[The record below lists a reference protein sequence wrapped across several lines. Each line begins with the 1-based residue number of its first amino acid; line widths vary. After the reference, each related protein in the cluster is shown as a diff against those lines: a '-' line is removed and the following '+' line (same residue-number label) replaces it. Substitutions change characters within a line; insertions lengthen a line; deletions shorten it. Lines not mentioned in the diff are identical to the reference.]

1 MTLLDELSK
10 TAQADKYIMLSSP
23 EGPELKTE
31 VDNMKESIGEYF
43 PSKFLKADD
52 VKVDTTVTIS
62 ELKEEKVGE
71 DTKPVI
77 YFEEV
82 DKGLVLNK
90 TNSLKIAKI
99 LGSDKPIDW
108 PGKKIV
114 LCTALVTYKSEEVPA
129 IRVKE
134 FVPDAA
140 GQPPAVPFSPE
151 RTIKEMEEWEAT

>member
-1 MTLLDELSK
+1 MTSLEELSK
-10 TAQADKYIMLSSP
+10 TVRADKCIMLSP
-23 EGPELKTE
+23 VRELKTE

-52 VKVDTTVTIS
+52 VKADTAVTIS

-90 TNSLKIAKI
+90 TNSLKIAK
-99 LGSDKPIDW
+99 LVGSDKPIDW

-129 IRVKE
+129 IRVK
-134 FVPDAA
+134 AA
-140 GQPPAVPFSPE
+140 GESPAVNSSLIDEAFE
-151 RTIKEMEEWEAT
+151 EGRGWVRT

>member
-1 MTLLDELSK
+1 MILHKKPRGE
-10 TAQADKYIMLSSP
+10 IMLSGNGNI
-23 EGPELKTE
+23 EDE
-31 VDNMKESIGEYF
+31 VDSMKETIGDYF

-52 VKVDTTVTIS
+52 VKAETAVTIS

-82 DKGLVLNK
+82 DKGLALNK

-108 PGKKIV
+108 PGKKIT
-114 LCTALVTYKSEEVPA
+114 LYTALVTYKSEEVPA

-134 FVPDAA
+134 FIPEAA
-140 GQPPAVPFSPE
+140 AQPGPANSSL
-151 RTIKEMEEWEAT
+151 IDEAFDNARELSK

>member
-1 MTLLDELSK
+1 MTSLEELSK
-10 TAQADKYIMLSSP
+10 TVRVDKCIMLSGNGNI
-23 EGPELKTE
+23 EKE
-31 VDNMKESIGEYF
+31 VDNMKESIGDYF

-52 VKVDTTVTIS
+52 VKGEQPVTIS

-99 LGSDKPIDW
+99 LSSDKPIDW

-114 LCTALVTYKSEEVPA
+114 LYTALVTYKSEEVPA

-134 FVPDAA
+134 FIPTAA
-140 GQPPAVPFSPE
+140 GEQPAASFSPE
-151 RTIKEMEEWEAT
+151 ETISDTKEWIRT

>member
-1 MTLLDELSK
+1 MTSLEDLAK
-10 TAQADKYIMLSSP
+10 TVRADKCIMLSGNGNI
-23 EGPELKTE
+23 ETE

-52 VKVDTTVTIS
+52 VKAETAVTIS

-90 TNSLKIAKI
+90 TNSLKIAKV

-108 PGKKIV
+108 PGKKVV

-134 FVPDAA
+134 FIPAA
-140 GQPPAVPFSPE
+140 GQPPAASFSPE
-151 RTIKEMEEWEAT
+151 EVYESMGEWMRT